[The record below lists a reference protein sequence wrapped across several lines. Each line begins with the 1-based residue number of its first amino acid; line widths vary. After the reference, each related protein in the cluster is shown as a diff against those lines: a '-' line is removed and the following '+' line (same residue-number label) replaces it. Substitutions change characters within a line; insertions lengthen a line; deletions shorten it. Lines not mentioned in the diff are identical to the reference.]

1 MIAWTENQPEP
12 PKESSVKRPGERPGC
27 IELLARPVVKLG
39 SIDSPVVWSLAAAT
53 FVASILAA
61 PAVVVSFLFGGLV
74 AAIAAELL
82 R

>member
-1 MIAWTENQPEP
+1 MIAWTENHPEP
-12 PKESSVKRPGERPGC
+12 PKEDRVKRPGERPGC

-39 SIDSPVVWSLAAAT
+39 SISSPVVWILAAAT
-53 FVASILAA
+53 FLASIFAA

-74 AAIAAELL
+74 ATLTAELL